1 MIRPGSTGIHA
12 CVGLA
17 LCGRRLAGSRTPMP
31 GLASSRSLI
40 LSSLNG
46 LFCAVAIAQK
56 QPANYDE
63 SKVGAYTLP
72 DPLTLEGGGK
82 VTSADTWNKL
92 RRPQLLRLFEE
103 NVYGRTPAR
112 PKDLSFEVF
121 DTDRAALGG
130 KAIRKQVTI
139 YFSAKKDGPRED
151 LLIYL
156 PAGVSK
162 PPLFL
167 TLNFTG
173 NSSVAADP
181 AIRLAQVYDRQTHER
196 KPAAEDSRGKAAAW
210 TGVIERV
217 LARGYGLA
225 TIYYQDI
232 EPDFIGAPPV
242 GVRHL
247 FLRQGQTEFAGDDWG
262 AVAAWGWGLSRAMD
276 YLETD
281 PDVDPKRV
289 AIMGHSRLGKTV
301 LWAGAR
307 DTRFAMVIPLSSGEG
322 GASLARRNYGETIKN
337 LNVNFPYQF
346 SINYQ
351 KFGDHP
357 EKLPV
362 DTHELIALI
371 APRPLYLGTAEDDRW
386 ADPRGEFLAAL
397 AATPVYNLLGKPG
410 LETDQMPELNHATF
424 GTIGFHYRTGK
435 HEVTPYD
442 WVQFLAF
449 ADKYLK

>member
-17 LCGRRLAGSRTPMP
+17 LCGRRLVGSRTPMP

-40 LSSLNG
+40 LSSLIG

-346 SINYQ
+346 CINYQ

-371 APRPLYLGTAEDDRW
+371 APRPVYLGTAEDDRW